1 MKYLSQQKVNS
12 RRARKG
18 GGVQKGFGL
27 PLAIFVITVLSS
39 LLIAMSGLV
48 NDNAQGRSEQADLIR
63 AMIVAQSGAALGLN
77 QMFNPSDSPTYANTV
92 CASSMT
98 FSGLDIGADEGM
110 GGCSVA
116 VGCEVVGVAPNTMY
130 VVTSTGSCNGVSR
143 QIQVDAR

>member
-48 NDNAQGRSEQADLIR
+48 NDNAQGRTEQADLIR

-98 FSGLDIGADEGM
+98 FSGLDVGADEGM

-116 VGCEVVGVAPNTMY
+116 VGCEVVGVAPNTI
-130 VVTSTGSCNGVSR
+130 T
-143 QIQVDAR
+143 